1 MFMKYSGSG
10 KLGHMSSL
18 VPERLRRLALDAL
31 EEADLGPVRRSCAPS
46 LALAYLASL
55 HPRIW
60 SSGEPFRDFWR
71 ALSFEGRSVRRRA
84 LEQAFGIIH
93 SWAEVKRN
101 GDRAAVISDRAR
113 GQACASSAMR
123 LEDDNEQ
130 R

>member
-31 EEADLGPVRRSCAPS
+31 EEADLGPVRRSCAPR

-60 SSGEPFRDFWR
+60 SSGEPYRR
-71 ALSFEGRSVRRRA
+71 LLASALVRRA
-84 LEQAFGIIH
+84 GASG
-93 SWAEVKRN
+93 
-101 GDRAAVISDRAR
+101 R
-113 GQACASSAMR
+113 GRWNRRLASFIPGPR
-123 LEDDNEQ
+123 
-130 R
+130 